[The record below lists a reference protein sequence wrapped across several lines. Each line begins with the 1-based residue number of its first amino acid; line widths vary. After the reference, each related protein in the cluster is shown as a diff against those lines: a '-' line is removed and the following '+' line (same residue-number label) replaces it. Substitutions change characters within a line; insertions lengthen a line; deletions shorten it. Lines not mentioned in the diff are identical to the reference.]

1 MINTIKPNYLSCISP
16 DLNELKSLLIDLIQ
30 EGVMFVSQNL
40 KPIYLNSKA
49 REICQQLYL
58 NKDHSD
64 NLPPVIADIYYRLT
78 KNSNSK
84 NSEVVIEYQVAE
96 EQTIRIRASQFIFE
110 VEDRFSFDLGDC
122 PWLLVFLE
130 DRRESLQK
138 ELWIE
143 QKKYNLTEREMQI
156 LNLLAKA
163 YTYQEIAEMLQ
174 ISLNTVKFHT
184 KNIYAKKR
192 SCLRQKKLYLEIDK

>member
-1 MINTIKPNYLSCISP
+1 MINTIKPNYLSSFSP

-40 KPIYLNSKA
+40 KPVYLNSKA
-49 REICQQLYL
+49 REICQQLWL
-58 NKDHSD
+58 NKHYSD

-78 KNSNSK
+78 KNSSSK
-84 NSEVVIEYQVAE
+84 HKEVVIEYQINE
-96 EQTIRIRASQFIFE
+96 EQTIRIRASQFIFG
-110 VEDRFSFDLGDC
+110 VEDR

-130 DRRESLQK
+130 DRSASLQE

-143 QKKYNLTEREMQI
+143 QKRYDLTERETQI
-156 LNLLAKA
+156 LNLLSKT
-163 YTYQEIAEMLQ
+163 YTYQEIAEALQ
-174 ISLNTVKFHT
+174 ISLNTVKFHA

-192 SCLRQKKLYLEIDK
+192 SCLEQKKLYFEVDK